1 MSPAETQTPATSHQT
16 MASNI
21 INSTVAAVL
30 NVTNNIEREMD
41 ITTTH
46 AQIGMFIDK
55 IFTGFQ
61 YEVKHIRSE
70 EAVGLNYFINH
81 LHAIYLID
89 LMIRSV

>member
-30 NVTNNIEREMD
+30 NVTSNIEREMD

-55 IFTGFQ
+55 IFAGFPVRGQ
-61 YEVKHIRSE
+61 TYIRFLVSCWTK
-70 EAVGLNYFINH
+70 LFHKPFTRH
-81 LHAIYLID
+81 LSH
-89 LMIRSV
+89 

>member
-55 IFTGFQ
+55 IFTDFLVRGQTYTLSVSCLTELFH
-61 YEVKHIRSE
+61 KPFTR
-70 EAVGLNYFINH
+70 H
-81 LHAIYLID
+81 LSH
-89 LMIRSV
+89 

>member
-1 MSPAETQTPATSHQT
+1 MASTENIMSPAETQTPATSHQT

-30 NVTNNIEREMD
+30 NVTSNIEREMD

-55 IFTGFQ
+55 IFTNIYRFSGTKSNKNAFC
-61 YEVKHIRSE
+61 KLLDRS
-70 EAVGLNYFINH
+70 I
-81 LHAIYLID
+81 
-89 LMIRSV
+89 S

>member
-55 IFTGFQ
+55 IFADIFR
-61 YEVKHIRSE
+61 YEVRHKRF
-70 EAVGLNYFINH
+70 L
-81 LHAIYLID
+81 
-89 LMIRSV
+89 

>member
-30 NVTNNIEREMD
+30 NVTSNIEREMD

-46 AQIGMFIDK
+46 AQIGMNSS
-55 IFTGFQ
+55 
-61 YEVKHIRSE
+61 IRFLPFFN
-70 EAVGLNYFINH
+70 GTRTN
-81 LHAIYLID
+81 IYVSFKL
-89 LMIRSV
+89 LG

>member
-1 MSPAETQTPATSHQT
+1 MASTENIMSPAETQTPATSHQT

-55 IFTGFQ
+55 IFAGFP
-61 YEVKHIRSE
+61 
-70 EAVGLNYFINH
+70 VGGQTYVRFL
-81 LHAIYLID
+81 
-89 LMIRSV
+89 

>member
-55 IFTGFQ
+55 ILTDIHRYSPIFR
-61 YEVKHIRSE
+61 YEVKHKRF
-70 EAVGLNYFINH
+70 L
-81 LHAIYLID
+81 
-89 LMIRSV
+89 